1 MTKASSE
8 SSSSR
13 AARVRENQRQS
24 RQRKRDYLA
33 SLEKRLETFE
43 QEGIKANVELQKVA
57 RAISAENRILRA
69 LLIERS
75 GMSEADIQQ
84 LLREGSVSSTEASP
98 PPPSCSP
105 CSCVCI
111 PASSEP
117 SESSAAAVLESSN
130 VSATVTEVAPSNPSP
145 STHFDLSL
153 NFLNDIAGIGS
164 ESIASS
170 SSTLQFPAPETST
183 SLHPRPPPFPC
194 TFAQTPDDPNGVLN
208 FFFDSSS
215 FEPALS
221 SFTDCDVAY
230 RLIKTL
236 NRRRKVKMDMVD
248 IVLRWLWSGFRATNG
263 PACCVIDDEV
273 LCSAVVNLITE

>member
-1 MTKASSE
+1 MTRTTSE
-8 SSSSR
+8 ASSSR

-24 RQRKRDYLA
+24 RQRKRDYVT

-43 QEGIKANVELQKVA
+43 KEGVKANIELQKVA
-57 RAISAENRILRA
+57 RAVSAENRILRA

-84 LLREGSVSSTEASP
+84 HLREGSVSSTEASP
-98 PPPSCSP
+98 SPPSCSP

-111 PASSEP
+111 PATSKP
-117 SESSAAAVLESSN
+117 SESSSVAVQESSN
-130 VSATVTEVAPSNPSP
+130 VSATVTDVAPFNPS

-153 NFLNDIAGIGS
+153 NFLNDIAGLGS
-164 ESIASS
+164 EPIASS

-194 TFAQTPDDPNGVLN
+194 TFAQMPDDPNGVLN
-208 FFFDSSS
+208 FLFDSSS
-215 FEPALS
+215 FEPPIS

-248 IVLRWLWSGFRATNG
+248 IVLRWLWSGFRAANG

-273 LCSAVVNLITE
+273 LCSTVVNLIIE

>member
-1 MTKASSE
+1 MTKANSE

-24 RQRKRDYLA
+24 RQRKRDYVS
-33 SLEKRLETFE
+33 SLEQRLETFE
-43 QEGIKANVELQKVA
+43 KEGVKANVELQKVA
-57 RAISAENRILRA
+57 RAVSAENQKLRA

-84 LLREGSVSSTEASP
+84 HLREGSVSSTEASP
-98 PPPSCSP
+98 SPPSCSP

-111 PASSEP
+111 PASSKC
-117 SESSAAAVLESSN
+117 SESSAAAVPESSN
-130 VSATVTEVAPSNPSP
+130 ASATVTDVASFNPSP

-153 NFLNDIAGIGS
+153 NFLNDIAGLGS
-164 ESIASS
+164 EPIASS
-170 SSTLQFPAPETST
+170 STTLQFPAPETSA
-183 SLHPRPPPFPC
+183 SLHPRLPPFPC
-194 TFAQTPDDPNGVLN
+194 TFAQMPDDPNGVLS
-208 FFFDSSS
+208 FLFDSSS
-215 FEPALS
+215 FEPPIS

-248 IVLRWLWSGFRATNG
+248 IVLRWLWSGFRAANG

-273 LCSAVVNLITE
+273 LCSTVVNLIVE